1 MSLPRACSDGPV
13 RANTTTAAASRPNDS
28 DLDPLSTQSSPS
40 RTAVSRG
47 FPASEPACGSVSPMP
62 TISSPLQIF
71 GTHSSATAGVAL
83 PARICPTSEPTT
95 CR

>member
-1 MSLPRACSDGPV
+1 MSLPRFSDGPV
-13 RANTTTAAASRPNDS
+13 RAKTTTAAASLPNDS
-28 DLDPLSTQSSPS
+28 DFTPFSTQSPPS

-47 FPASEPACGSVSPMP
+47 IPASEPACGSVSPMP

-71 GTHSSATAGVAL
+71 GTHCWATSGTAL
-83 PARICPTSEPTT
+83 PARICPTRDPTT